1 MSDSTKEKQD
11 NKVLKKKA
19 EPAYTKTEILAAAHV
34 FGVTVDVMAG
44 ALRRVDKEQLTRAEI
59 EKAIQNFKGKQV

>member
-1 MSDSTKEKQD
+1 MSDSKD
-11 NKVLKKKA
+11 NKVLKKSKA
-19 EPAYTKTEILAAAHV
+19 EPAYRKTEVLAAAHV

-44 ALRRVDKEQLTRAEI
+44 ALRRVDKEHLTRTEI